1 MVALVAGESLPGEKL
16 AVPVTG
22 FGDTQG
28 TSASASGHDS
38 LASRGGAGHPPP
50 LVLPFS
56 FLPGLYSCLL
66 VIEEQPLFSA

>member
-1 MVALVAGESLPGEKL
+1 MVALVVGGSLPGEKL

-38 LASRGGAGHPPP
+38 LACLGGARCPPP
-50 LVLPFS
+50 S
-56 FLPGLYSCLL
+56 
-66 VIEEQPLFSA
+66 LFAILSVPS